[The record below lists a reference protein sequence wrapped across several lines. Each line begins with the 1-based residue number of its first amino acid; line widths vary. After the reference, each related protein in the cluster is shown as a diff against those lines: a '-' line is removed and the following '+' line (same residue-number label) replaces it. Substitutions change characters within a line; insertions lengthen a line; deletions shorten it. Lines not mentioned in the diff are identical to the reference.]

1 MIWVHEIVGSNPTSH
16 TIKIKGVAVMSKLGR
31 DSFMKIRKPIPPT
44 GGEMKC
50 KRDYRRKKHKVR
62 EFIEKELEE
71 YEQFKEEEN
80 VL

>member
-1 MIWVHEIVGSNPTSH
+1 
-16 TIKIKGVAVMSKLGR
+16 
-31 DSFMKIRKPIPPT
+31 MKIRKPIPPT